1 VQKKLES
8 TPGSKGLKP
17 ESLKPERLKHGGK
30 QMIKKFSLS
39 VAALAAGLAGVTSFD
54 APVVAKELKFAS
66 FVGGPH
72 PMNRFV
78 FAPWTEEVAKMSGG
92 DLTVKMYYGG
102 ALGKGGTKQFKR
114 AVDGVADITWALQGY
129 TANQFRKTTMIE
141 LIGVGADPVDATKRM
156 WKIYNDHLADEY
168 KRVKVLAIWA
178 ADAPVLHSKVKPIT
192 GISDLKGM
200 KIRTPSQYQ
209 AWLVQALGATP
220 VPMPAGKIY
229 NSLDRGVIDGVL
241 IATSAIKSFKL
252 NEVTKHHAD
261 GIAWGQSPFFAVMN
275 KKSWDSL
282 SKKHKDII
290 DKTTGLAMSIKAA
303 SIYMKAGAKVLS
315 GLKKDKNRS
324 AITFSAAEV
333 AKANA
338 LLKKAEQ
345 DIIARVKKE
354 GVDTAPTLNALRGAG
369 G

>member
-1 VQKKLES
+1 
-8 TPGSKGLKP
+8 
-17 ESLKPERLKHGGK
+17 
-30 QMIKKFSLS
+30 MIRTFSLS
-39 VAALAAGLAGVTSFD
+39 VAAVAAALAVTGAVETPAF
-54 APVVAKELKFAS
+54 AKELKFAS

-78 FAPWTEEVAKMSGG
+78 FDPWTKEVAKASGG

-129 TANQFRKTTMIE
+129 TANLFRKSTLIE
-141 LIGVGADPVDATKRM
+141 LISVAKDPVDATKRM
-156 WKIYNDHLADEY
+156 WKIYDEHLASEY
-168 KRVKVLAIWA
+168 SRVKVLAIWA
-178 ADAPVLHSKVKPIT
+178 ADGPVLHSKIKPIT
-192 GISDLKGM
+192 KISDLKGM

-209 AWLVQALGATP
+209 AWLIQALGATP

-241 IATSAIKSFKL
+241 IAASAIKSFKL

-275 KKSWDSL
+275 KKSYDSL

-290 DKTTGLAMSIKAA
+290 DRTTGLAMSVKAA
-303 SIYMKAGAKVLS
+303 SIYMKAGERTVA
-315 GLKKDKNRS
+315 GLRKDKTRS
-324 AITFSAAEV
+324 AITLPASEV
-333 AKANA
+333 EKAHG

-354 GVDTAPTLNALRGAG
+354 GVDAVPTLNALRGAG